1 MNFQEDIGI
10 FELSLVSLFFMFYFL
25 YLVRIYKINQQ
36 IKVNLKAVFMKF
48 ILRVTFFTLLIISLL
63 GPNFGIKEEKVEVVG
78 KDIMIAVDLSESM
91 NANDIQPSRIEKVKF
106 EIKKIVD
113 EFSGARIGI
122 IMFSGEAFVQCPL
135 TYDKNALNLFVE
147 TLNTGLVPNS
157 GTDFGPPLELGL
169 SKLQDENSGDND
181 FKSKIIILFSDGE
194 DFGEDTDQSIEKIKE
209 NSLKLFSVGIG
220 TDEGSKILDDF
231 GNFKKDNEGNDVIT
245 KLNSSSLRET
255 ADKTG
260 GKYYEISKNK
270 NEINQMI
277 TEIKNIKGDIID
289 QQTSN
294 ISENKY
300 FYFLL
305 IALVLVAIDF
315 IFVSKIISL

>member
-1 MNFQEDIGI
+1 MSFQEDIGI
-10 FELSLVSLFFMFYFL
+10 FELSLVSLFLMFYFL

-36 IKVNLKAVFMKF
+36 IKVNLKAVFTKF

-113 EFSGARIGI
+113 EFSGDRIGI

-169 SKLQDENSGDND
+169 SKLQDKNSGDND

-194 DFGEDTDQSIEKIKE
+194 DFGEDTDKSIEKIKE

-220 TDEGSKILDDF
+220 TDEGTKILDDF

-277 TEIKNIKGDIID
+277 TEIKNIKGDVID
-289 QQTSN
+289 EQTSN

-305 IALVLVAIDF
+305 CALVLIAIDY

>member
-36 IKVNLKAVFMKF
+36 IKVNLKAVFIKF

-113 EFSGARIGI
+113 EFSGDRIGI

-220 TDEGSKILDDF
+220 TDEGTKILDDF

-305 IALVLVAIDF
+305 SALVLVAIDF

>member
-10 FELSLVSLFFMFYFL
+10 FELSLVSLFLMFYFL

-113 EFSGARIGI
+113 EFSGDRIGI

>member
-113 EFSGARIGI
+113 EFSGDRIGI

-169 SKLQDENSGDND
+169 SKLQYENSGDND

-305 IALVLVAIDF
+305 SALVLVAIDF

>member
-10 FELSLVSLFFMFYFL
+10 FELSLVSLFLMFYFL

-36 IKVNLKAVFMKF
+36 IKVNLKAVFIKF

-113 EFSGARIGI
+113 EFSGDRIGI

-169 SKLQDENSGDND
+169 SKLQRENSGDND

-220 TDEGSKILDDF
+220 TDEGTKILDDF

-305 IALVLVAIDF
+305 SALVLVAIDF

>member
-10 FELSLVSLFFMFYFL
+10 FELSLVSLFLMFYFL

-36 IKVNLKAVFMKF
+36 IKVNLNAVFIKF

-113 EFSGARIGI
+113 EFSGDRIGI

-277 TEIKNIKGDIID
+277 TEIKNIKGDVID

-305 IALVLVAIDF
+305 SALVLVAIDF

>member
-1 MNFQEDIGI
+1 MDFQKDVGLLEI
-10 FELSLVSLFFMFYFL
+10 SLVSLFFILYFL
-25 YLVRIYKINQQ
+25 YLFRLYQINPI
-36 IKVNLKAVFMKF
+36 IKVNLKSILFKL
-48 ILRVTFFTLLIISLL
+48 ILRTTFFTLLILSLL
-63 GPNFGIKEEKVEVVG
+63 GPNFGIKEEKVDVVG

-106 EIKKIVD
+106 EIKKIID
-113 EFSGARIGI
+113 EFSGDRIGI

-147 TLNTGLVPNS
+147 TLNTELVPNS

-169 SKLQDENSGDND
+169 SKLQDEKSGDKD
-181 FKSKIIILFSDGE
+181 LKSKIIILFSDGE
-194 DFGEDTDQSIEKIKE
+194 DFGEETDESIKKIKE
-209 NSLKLFSVGIG
+209 NSLKLYSVGIG
-220 TDEGSKILDDF
+220 TPEGSNIFDNY
-231 GNFKKDNEGNDVIT
+231 GNLKKDKEGNIVIS
-245 KLNSSSLRET
+245 KLNSISLKET
-255 ADKTG
+255 ANKTG
-260 GKYYEISKNK
+260 GKYYEISKNV

-277 TEIKNIKGDIID
+277 SDIKNIKGDVVD
-289 QQTSN
+289 QQISN

-305 IALVLVAIDF
+305 CALILVIIDF

>member
-10 FELSLVSLFFMFYFL
+10 FELSLVSLFLMFYFL

-36 IKVNLKAVFMKF
+36 IKVNLNAVFIKF

-113 EFSGARIGI
+113 EFSGDRIGI

-220 TDEGSKILDDF
+220 TDEGTKILDDF

-277 TEIKNIKGDIID
+277 TEIKNIKGDVID

-305 IALVLVAIDF
+305 SALVLVAIDF

>member
-1 MNFQEDIGI
+1 MNFQQDIGI
-10 FELSLVSLFFMFYFL
+10 FELSLVSLFLMFYFL

-36 IKVNLKAVFMKF
+36 IKVNLKAVFIKF
-48 ILRVTFFTLLIISLL
+48 ILRVAFFTLLIISLL

-113 EFSGARIGI
+113 EFSGDRIGI

-181 FKSKIIILFSDGE
+181 FKSKIIILSLME
-194 DFGEDTDQSIEKIKE
+194 KTLEKILT
-209 NSLKLFSVGIG
+209 NP
-220 TDEGSKILDDF
+220 
-231 GNFKKDNEGNDVIT
+231 
-245 KLNSSSLRET
+245 LR
-255 ADKTG
+255 K
-260 GKYYEISKNK
+260 
-270 NEINQMI
+270 
-277 TEIKNIKGDIID
+277 
-289 QQTSN
+289 
-294 ISENKY
+294 
-300 FYFLL
+300 
-305 IALVLVAIDF
+305 
-315 IFVSKIISL
+315 

>member
-113 EFSGARIGI
+113 EFSGDRIGI

-260 GKYYEISKNK
+260 GNYYEISKNK

>member
-1 MNFQEDIGI
+1 MNFLGDIGL
-10 FELSLVSLFFMFYFL
+10 FELSLISIFFIFYFV
-25 YLVRIYKINQQ
+25 YLVRIYRIGKQ
-36 IKVNLKAVFMKF
+36 IEVNLKGIFLKF
-48 ILRVTFFTLLIISLL
+48 FIRILFFSLLIISLI
-63 GPNFGIKEEKVEVVG
+63 GPKFGIREEKVEVIG

-106 EIKKIVD
+106 EIKKIIN
-113 EFSGARIGI
+113 EFDNDRLGI

-135 TYDKNALNLFVE
+135 TYDNNALNLFVE

-169 SKLQDENSGDND
+169 SKLQDESSEEKDI
-181 FKSKIIILFSDGE
+181 KSKIIILFSDGE
-194 DFGEDTDQSIEKIKE
+194 DFGDETEESIEKIKE
-209 NSLKLFSVGIG
+209 NSLKLFSIGIG
-220 TDEGSKILDDF
+220 TEKGSRIKDNF
-231 GNFKKDNEGNDVIT
+231 GKFKKDKEGNDVIT

-270 NEINQMI
+270 NEISQMI
-277 TEIKNIKGDIID
+277 SDIKNIKGDVID
-289 QQTSN
+289 EKMSN
-294 ISENKY
+294 VSDNKY

-305 IALVLVAIDF
+305 CALILIAVDF
-315 IFVSKIISL
+315 IFVSKIITL

>member
-36 IKVNLKAVFMKF
+36 IEVNLKAVFMKF

-63 GPNFGIKEEKVEVVG
+63 GPNFGIKEEKVEVIG

-113 EFSGARIGI
+113 EFSGDRIGI

>member
-1 MNFQEDIGI
+1 MNFQENIGI

-113 EFSGARIGI
+113 EFSGDRIGI

-305 IALVLVAIDF
+305 SALVLVAIDF

>member
-10 FELSLVSLFFMFYFL
+10 FELSLVSLFLMFYFL

-36 IKVNLKAVFMKF
+36 IKVNLKAVFIKF

-63 GPNFGIKEEKVEVVG
+63 GPNFGIKEDKVEVVG

-113 EFSGARIGI
+113 EFSGDRIGI

-181 FKSKIIILFSDGE
+181 LKSKIIILFSDGE

-220 TDEGSKILDDF
+220 TDEGSKILDGF

-245 KLNSSSLRET
+245 KLNSSSLKET

-305 IALVLVAIDF
+305 SALVLIAIDF

>member
-10 FELSLVSLFFMFYFL
+10 FELSLVSLFLMFYFL
-25 YLVRIYKINQQ
+25 YLLRIYKINQQ
-36 IKVNLKAVFMKF
+36 IKVNLKAVFIKF

-113 EFSGARIGI
+113 EFSGDRIGI

-220 TDEGSKILDDF
+220 TDEGTKILDDF

-277 TEIKNIKGDIID
+277 TEIKNIKGDVID

-305 IALVLVAIDF
+305 SALVLVAIDF

>member
-63 GPNFGIKEEKVEVVG
+63 GPNFGIKEERVEVVG

-113 EFSGARIGI
+113 EFSGDRIGI

-305 IALVLVAIDF
+305 SALVLVAIDF

>member
-1 MNFQEDIGI
+1 MSFQEDIGI
-10 FELSLVSLFFMFYFL
+10 FELSLVSLFLMFYFL

-36 IKVNLKAVFMKF
+36 IKVNLKAVFIKF

-113 EFSGARIGI
+113 EFSGDRIGI

-220 TDEGSKILDDF
+220 TDEGTKILDDF

-245 KLNSSSLRET
+245 KLNSNSLRET

-277 TEIKNIKGDIID
+277 TEIKNIKGDVID

-305 IALVLVAIDF
+305 SALILVAIDF

>member
-1 MNFQEDIGI
+1 MNFLGDIGLFEISLISI
-10 FELSLVSLFFMFYFL
+10 FFIFYFV
-25 YLVRIYKINQQ
+25 YLVRIYRIGKQ
-36 IKVNLKAVFMKF
+36 IEVNLKGIFLKF
-48 ILRVTFFTLLIISLL
+48 FIRILFFSLLIISLI
-63 GPNFGIKEEKVEVVG
+63 GPKFGIREEKVEVIG

-106 EIKKIVD
+106 EIKKIIN
-113 EFSGARIGI
+113 EFDNDRLGI

-135 TYDKNALNLFVE
+135 TYDNNALNLFVE

-169 SKLQDENSGDND
+169 SKLQDESSEEKDI
-181 FKSKIIILFSDGE
+181 KSKIIILFSDGE
-194 DFGEDTDQSIEKIKE
+194 DFGDETEESIEKIKE
-209 NSLKLFSVGIG
+209 NSLKLFSIGIG
-220 TDEGSKILDDF
+220 TEKGSRIKDNF
-231 GNFKKDNEGNDVIT
+231 GKFKKDKEGNDVIT

-270 NEINQMI
+270 NEISQMI
-277 TEIKNIKGDIID
+277 SDIKNIKGDVID
-289 QQTSN
+289 EKMSN
-294 ISENKY
+294 VSDNKY

-305 IALVLVAIDF
+305 CALILIAVDF
-315 IFVSKIISL
+315 IFVSKIITL

>member
-113 EFSGARIGI
+113 EFSGDRIGI

-277 TEIKNIKGDIID
+277 TEIKNIKGDVID

-305 IALVLVAIDF
+305 SALVLVAIDF

>member
-10 FELSLVSLFFMFYFL
+10 FELSLVSLFLMFYFL

-36 IKVNLKAVFMKF
+36 IKVNLKAVLIKF

-78 KDIMIAVDLSESM
+78 KDIMIAIDLSESM
-91 NANDIQPSRIEKVKF
+91 NAKDIQPSRIEKVKF

-113 EFSGARIGI
+113 EFSGDRIGI

-181 FKSKIIILFSDGE
+181 LKSKIIILFSDGE

-220 TDEGSKILDDF
+220 TDEGSKILDGF

-245 KLNSSSLRET
+245 KLNSSSLKET

-305 IALVLVAIDF
+305 SALVLIAIDF

>member
-10 FELSLVSLFFMFYFL
+10 FELSLVSLFLMFYFL

-36 IKVNLKAVFMKF
+36 IKVNLNAVFIKF

-113 EFSGARIGI
+113 EFSGDRIGI

-169 SKLQDENSGDND
+169 SKLRDENSGDND

-220 TDEGSKILDDF
+220 TDEGTKILDDF

-277 TEIKNIKGDIID
+277 TEIKNIKGDVID

-305 IALVLVAIDF
+305 SALVLVAIDF

>member
-1 MNFQEDIGI
+1 MNFLGDVGL
-10 FELSLVSLFFMFYFL
+10 FELSLISIFFIFYFV
-25 YLVRIYKINQQ
+25 YLVRIYRIGKQ
-36 IKVNLKAVFMKF
+36 IEVNLKGIFLKF
-48 ILRVTFFTLLIISLL
+48 FIRILFFSLLIISLI
-63 GPNFGIKEEKVEVVG
+63 GPKFGIREEKVEVIG

-106 EIKKIVD
+106 EIKRIIN
-113 EFSGARIGI
+113 EFDNDRLGI

-135 TYDKNALNLFVE
+135 TYDNNALNLFVE

-169 SKLQDENSGDND
+169 SKLQDESSEEKDI
-181 FKSKIIILFSDGE
+181 KSKIIILFSDGE
-194 DFGEDTDQSIEKIKE
+194 DFGDETEESIEKIKE
-209 NSLKLFSVGIG
+209 NSLKLFSIGIG
-220 TDEGSKILDDF
+220 TEKGSRIKDNF
-231 GNFKKDNEGNDVIT
+231 GKFKKDKEGNDVIT

-270 NEINQMI
+270 NEISQMI
-277 TEIKNIKGDIID
+277 SDIKNIKGDVID
-289 QQTSN
+289 EKMSN
-294 ISENKY
+294 VSDNKY

-305 IALVLVAIDF
+305 CALILIAVDF
-315 IFVSKIISL
+315 IFVSKIITL

>member
-10 FELSLVSLFFMFYFL
+10 FELSLVSLFLMFYFL

-113 EFSGARIGI
+113 EFSGDRIGI

-305 IALVLVAIDF
+305 SALVLVAIDF

>member
-1 MNFQEDIGI
+1 
-10 FELSLVSLFFMFYFL
+10 
-25 YLVRIYKINQQ
+25 
-36 IKVNLKAVFMKF
+36 MKF

-91 NANDIQPSRIEKVKF
+91 NANDIQPSRIVKVKI

-113 EFSGARIGI
+113 EFSGDRIGI

-305 IALVLVAIDF
+305 SALVLVAIDF

>member
-113 EFSGARIGI
+113 EFSGDRIGI

-231 GNFKKDNEGNDVIT
+231 GNFKKDNDGNDVIT

>member
-48 ILRVTFFTLLIISLL
+48 ILRVSFFTLLIISLL

-113 EFSGARIGI
+113 EFSGDRIGI

-220 TDEGSKILDDF
+220 TDEGTKILDDF

-305 IALVLVAIDF
+305 SALVLVAIDF

>member
-1 MNFQEDIGI
+1 MSFQEDIGI
-10 FELSLVSLFFMFYFL
+10 FELSLVSLFLMFYFL

-36 IKVNLKAVFMKF
+36 IKVNLKAVFTKF

-113 EFSGARIGI
+113 EFSGDRIGI

-169 SKLQDENSGDND
+169 SKLQDKNSGDND

-220 TDEGSKILDDF
+220 TDQGSKILDDF

-277 TEIKNIKGDIID
+277 TEIKNIKGDVID
-289 QQTSN
+289 EQTSN

-305 IALVLVAIDF
+305 CALVLIAIDY

>member
-1 MNFQEDIGI
+1 
-10 FELSLVSLFFMFYFL
+10 
-25 YLVRIYKINQQ
+25 
-36 IKVNLKAVFMKF
+36 
-48 ILRVTFFTLLIISLL
+48 
-63 GPNFGIKEEKVEVVG
+63 
-78 KDIMIAVDLSESM
+78 M
-91 NANDIQPSRIEKVKF
+91 NANDIKPSRIEKVKF

-113 EFSGARIGI
+113 EFSGDRIGI

-181 FKSKIIILFSDGE
+181 LKSKIIILFSDGE

-220 TDEGSKILDDF
+220 TDEGSKILDGF

-245 KLNSSSLRET
+245 KLNSSSLKET

-305 IALVLVAIDF
+305 SALVLVAIDF

>member
-36 IKVNLKAVFMKF
+36 IKVNLKAVFIKF

-78 KDIMIAVDLSESM
+78 KDILIAVDLSESM

-113 EFSGARIGI
+113 EFSGDRIGI

-231 GNFKKDNEGNDVIT
+231 GNLKKDNEGNDVIT

>member
-36 IKVNLKAVFMKF
+36 IKVNLKAVFTKF

-91 NANDIQPSRIEKVKF
+91 NAKDIQPSRIEKVKF

-113 EFSGARIGI
+113 EFSGDRIGI

-305 IALVLVAIDF
+305 SALVLVAIDF

>member
-113 EFSGARIGI
+113 EFSGDRIGI

-231 GNFKKDNEGNDVIT
+231 GNLKKDNEGNDVIT

-305 IALVLVAIDF
+305 SALVLVAIDF

>member
-1 MNFQEDIGI
+1 MSFQEDIGI
-10 FELSLVSLFFMFYFL
+10 FELSLVSLFLMFYFL

-36 IKVNLKAVFMKF
+36 IKVNLKAVFTKF

-113 EFSGARIGI
+113 EFSGDRIGI

-169 SKLQDENSGDND
+169 SKLQDKNSGDND

-194 DFGEDTDQSIEKIKE
+194 DFGEDTDKSIEKIKE

-220 TDEGSKILDDF
+220 TDQGSKILDDF

-277 TEIKNIKGDIID
+277 TEIKNIKGDVID
-289 QQTSN
+289 EQTSN

-305 IALVLVAIDF
+305 CALVLIAIDF
-315 IFVSKIISL
+315 ILVSKIISL

>member
-10 FELSLVSLFFMFYFL
+10 FELSLVSLFLMFYFL
-25 YLVRIYKINQQ
+25 YLVRIYKINKQ
-36 IKVNLKAVFMKF
+36 IKVNLKAVFIKF

-91 NANDIQPSRIEKVKF
+91 NAKDIQPSRIEKVKF

-113 EFSGARIGI
+113 EFSGDRMGI

-220 TDEGSKILDDF
+220 TDEGSKILDNY

-277 TEIKNIKGDIID
+277 NEIKNIKGDIID
-289 QQTSN
+289 QKTSN

-305 IALVLVAIDF
+305 SALVLVAIDF

>member
-10 FELSLVSLFFMFYFL
+10 FELSLVSLFLMFYFL

-113 EFSGARIGI
+113 EFSGDRIGI

-277 TEIKNIKGDIID
+277 TEIKNIKGDIIN

>member
-113 EFSGARIGI
+113 EFSGDRIGI

-220 TDEGSKILDDF
+220 TDEGTKILDDF

-305 IALVLVAIDF
+305 SALVLVAIDF

>member
-10 FELSLVSLFFMFYFL
+10 FELSLVSLFLMFYFL

-36 IKVNLKAVFMKF
+36 IKVNLKAVFIKF

-113 EFSGARIGI
+113 EFSGDRIGI

-220 TDEGSKILDDF
+220 TDEGTKILDDF

-277 TEIKNIKGDIID
+277 TEIKNIKGDVID

-305 IALVLVAIDF
+305 SALVLVAIDF

>member
-113 EFSGARIGI
+113 EFSGDRIGI

-231 GNFKKDNEGNDVIT
+231 GNFKKDNKGNDVIT

-260 GKYYEISKNK
+260 GNYYEISKNK

>member
-1 MNFQEDIGI
+1 MCIRDR
-10 FELSLVSLFFMFYFL
+10 Y
-25 YLVRIYKINQQ
+25 
-36 IKVNLKAVFMKF
+36 
-48 ILRVTFFTLLIISLL
+48 
-63 GPNFGIKEEKVEVVG
+63 
-78 KDIMIAVDLSESM
+78 
-91 NANDIQPSRIEKVKF
+91 
-106 EIKKIVD
+106 
-113 EFSGARIGI
+113 
-122 IMFSGEAFVQCPL
+122 
-135 TYDKNALNLFVE
+135 
-147 TLNTGLVPNS
+147 
-157 GTDFGPPLELGL
+157 
-169 SKLQDENSGDND
+169 
-181 FKSKIIILFSDGE
+181 
-194 DFGEDTDQSIEKIKE
+194 
-209 NSLKLFSVGIG
+209 SVGIG

-277 TEIKNIKGDIID
+277 TEIENIKGDIID

-305 IALVLVAIDF
+305 SALVLVAIDF

>member
-113 EFSGARIGI
+113 EFSGDRIGI

-277 TEIKNIKGDIID
+277 TEIKNIKGGIID